1 MAFFDGVTSNGSS
14 EESEA
19 IQKALTAGYGTDA
32 ATMINGRAMI
42 PENLESDTVNV
53 VAALKE
59 DCKVVN
65 MLKKEPSNSTIHEFN
80 RRTEHGDSRFLS
92 VPEGGS
98 SLETNQSVERATLA
112 MKYLQTR
119 RSVTKQME
127 VVRTFEGALA
137 SEKLAGVETII
148 KGLENQCI
156 HGDSSVIPTEFDG
169 LIKQVLGTAKA
180 YKKDARGATIGT
192 LGEQMFDD
200 AASEVWT
207 RGGDL
212 KRALFPA
219 VLAKDVKALF
229 AEKERYILN
238 NGVNGFSMGLH
249 PYVTAIG
256 STIALSGENAGAD
269 KFYRVKGIVTAAGS
283 TTQRPTKPTSVTA
296 AITASATGSKFA
308 TADAGNYNYTV
319 HAVNAYGISAGTAIA
334 AATAVAAG
342 DKVTLTITPAS
353 DGTPAT
359 GFIICR
365 SAKGGTD
372 TYEMAQCG
380 IGSEATTTYD
390 DLNEDLPG
398 TASITL
404 LSEGRVEPILALS
417 QLMPVSTIPLYPTAS
432 AETPFLVAFFGALEN
447 RAPEFCSVI
456 KNLHY
461 DGGLDY

>member
-14 EESEA
+14 AESEA

-42 PENLESDTVNV
+42 PENLEATTVNV

-65 MLKKEPSNSTIHEFN
+65 MLKKEPSNSTIHEYN
-80 RRTEHGDSRFLS
+80 RRTEHGDHRFLS

-98 SLETNQSVERATLA
+98 SQETNQSVERATLA

-137 SEKLAGVETII
+137 SEKMSGVETII

-156 HGDSSVIPTEFDG
+156 HGDSSVVPTEFDG
-169 LIKQVLGTAKA
+169 LIKQILGSSNA
-180 YKKDARGATIGT
+180 YKKDARGATIAT
-192 LGEQMFDD
+192 LGETIFDD
-200 AASEVWT
+200 AAQEVWE

-219 VLAKDVKALF
+219 VLAKSIKSLF
-229 AEKERYILN
+229 EDKERYIMN
-238 NGVNGFSMGLH
+238 NGVNNFSMGLH

-256 STIALSGENAGAD
+256 SSIAMSGENAGAD
-269 KFYRVKGIVTAAGS
+269 KFYRVKGKVTAAGS
-283 TTQRPTKPTSVTA
+283 TTQRPSAPTSVSA
-296 AITASATGSKFA
+296 AAASNASSKFVS
-308 TADAGNYNYTV
+308 ADAGNYKYAV
-319 HAVNAYGISAGTAIA
+319 HAVNAYGISAGTAVSA
-334 AATAVAAG
+334 AVAIAAG
-342 DKVTLTITPAS
+342 DGVTLTITPAS

-359 GFIICR
+359 GFIITR
-365 SAKGGTD
+365 SAKGGND
-372 TYEMAQCG
+372 LYEMVQCG
-380 IGSEATTTYD
+380 ASSSATTTYV

-404 LSEGRVEPILALS
+404 LSEGRIEPILALS

-447 RAPEFCSVI
+447 RAPEFCSLI
-456 KNLHY
+456 KNIQY
-461 DGGLDY
+461 SGGLTY